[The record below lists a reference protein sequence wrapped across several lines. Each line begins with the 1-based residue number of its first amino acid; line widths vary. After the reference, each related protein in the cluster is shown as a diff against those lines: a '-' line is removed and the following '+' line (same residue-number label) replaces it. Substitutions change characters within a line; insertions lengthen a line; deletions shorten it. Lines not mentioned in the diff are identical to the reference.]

1 MNFQHLSL
9 TVNSNEIFSTR
20 YFTLITLNGT
30 EFLQQAKTPS
40 CLLPDGWSSL
50 RKSHACIF

>member
-30 EFLQQAKTPS
+30 EFLQQAKTPP
-40 CLLPDGWSSL
+40 CLLPDG
-50 RKSHACIF
+50 